1 MLGVFKSGK
10 FWIGVG
16 CFAGGLF
23 ATSKVARKIAVKGMA
38 AGMKAKDNVVVGWNN
53 IKEEA
58 GDIYEEAKEEAASKA
73 DNGAEELAP
82 VKLSRPKA
90 VKGKTTKK
98 SKK

>member
-1 MLGVFKSGK
+1 MLEIFKSGK

-16 CFAGGLF
+16 CFAGGIF
-23 ATSKVARKIAVKGMA
+23 AGSKAARKIAVKGMA
-38 AGMKAKDNVVVGWNN
+38 AGMKAKDNVVAGWNN

-58 GDIYEEAKEEAASKA
+58 TDIYEEAKEEAASGA
-73 DNGAEELAP
+73 DNDAEATAP
-82 VKLSRPKA
+82 VKASQPKT